1 MARHRRLLAL
11 LLLALAMGG
20 CESDDSPLPAVG
32 TLERDRIALVAEAN
46 EPIVDIAVTEG
57 ASLEM
62 DQLIM
67 QLDTAN
73 HDAQLAGAQAAL
85 RRTEQR
91 LAELI
96 RGPRH
101 ERIVEAQARVD
112 GARENLAA
120 QRREYGRVETLV
132 ADNLLS
138 PSALDA
144 AYARRELAEA
154 DFEESQAVLDELLE
168 GTTPEELGQAQ
179 AAVEE
184 ASAAIDSLRIS
195 SDRLSVRAPR
205 PGIVEVL
212 PYEVGERPPRGATVA
227 LLLAD
232 SAPYA
237 RIYVPEP
244 IRVRIVPGLEAVIRV
259 DGVEQDFAG
268 TVRFVSSD
276 AAFTPYF
283 ALTQRDRSRLSF
295 LAEVTVNGPTAAEL
309 PTGLPVEVDFPS
321 LAE

>member
-1 MARHRRLLAL
+1 MTRHRWLLAL
-11 LLLALAMGG
+11 LVAALGLGG
-20 CESDDSPLPAVG
+20 CESDNSPLPAVG
-32 TLERDRIALVAEAN
+32 TLERDRIALVAESN
-46 EPIVDIAVTEG
+46 EPIVEIAVAEG
-57 ASLEM
+57 DSLEV
-62 DQLIM
+62 DQLILR
-67 QLDTAN
+67 LDASN
-73 HDAQLAGAQAAL
+73 HEAQLAGAQAAL
-85 RRTEQR
+85 QRAQQR

-96 RGPRH
+96 RGPRQ
-101 ERIVEAQARVD
+101 ERIVEAQAGAD

-120 QRREYGRVETLV
+120 QRRQYDRVEALV
-132 ADNLLS
+132 AENLAS
-138 PSALDA
+138 PTALDA

-168 GTTPEELGQAQ
+168 GTTQEELGQAQ
-179 AAVEE
+179 AAVDE
-184 ASAAIDSLRIS
+184 ASAAVDSLKIS
-195 SDRLSVRAPR
+195 SERLNVRAPR

-212 PYEVGERPPRGATVA
+212 PYELGERPPRGATVA

-244 IRVRIVPGLEAVIRV
+244 IRARIVPGLDAVIRV
-259 DGVEQDFAG
+259 DGVEGELEG

-295 LAEVTVNGPTAAEL
+295 LAEVTVTNPAATEL
-309 PTGLPVEVDFPS
+309 PTGLPLEVDFPS

>member
-1 MARHRRLLAL
+1 MSYRWLAVV
-11 LLLALAMGG
+11 ALVASGLGG
-20 CESDDSPLPAVG
+20 CESSDTPLPAVG
-32 TLERDRIALVAEAN
+32 TLERDRIALVAESN
-46 EPIVDIAVTEG
+46 EPIVEIAVAEG
-57 ASLEM
+57 DSLEVG
-62 DQLIM
+62 QLIL

-73 HDAQLAGAQAAL
+73 HEAQLAGAQAAL
-85 RRTEQR
+85 HRAEQR

-96 RGPRH
+96 RGPRR
-101 ERIVEAQARVD
+101 ERIVEAQARVN

-120 QRREYGRVETLV
+120 QRREHDRVEALV

-144 AYARRELAEA
+144 AYARRELAA
-154 DFEESQAVLDELLE
+154 AAFEEAQAVLDELLE
-168 GTTPEELGQAQ
+168 GTTQEELGQAQ
-179 AAVEE
+179 AAVDE
-184 ASAAIDSLRIS
+184 ASAAVERLKISL
-195 SDRLSVRAPR
+195 DRLSVRAPR
-205 PGIVEVL
+205 PGTVEVL
-212 PYEVGERPPRGATVA
+212 PYEVGERPVQGATVA

-244 IRVRIVPGLEAVIRV
+244 IRARIVPGLAAVIRV
-259 DGVEQDFAG
+259 DGVEEDFAG
-268 TVRFVSSD
+268 TVRFVSAD

-295 LAEVTVNGPTAAEL
+295 LAEVTLTEPAATGL

>member
-1 MARHRRLLAL
+1 MTKHPWLVL
-11 LLLALAMGG
+11 LLLAALGLAG
-20 CESDDSPLPAVG
+20 CESDNSPLPAVG

-57 ASLEM
+57 DSLESG
-62 DQLIM
+62 QLIL

-73 HDAQLAGAQAAL
+73 HEAQLAGAQAAL
-85 RRTEQR
+85 QRAEQR

-96 RGPRH
+96 RGPRQ

-120 QRREYGRVETLV
+120 QGREHDRVEALV

-184 ASAAIDSLRIS
+184 ASAAVDSLMIS
-195 SDRLSVRAPR
+195 SERLSVRAPR

-212 PYEVGERPPRGATVA
+212 PYELGERPPRGATVA

-244 IRVRIVPGLEAVIRV
+244 IRARIVPGLEAVIRV
-259 DGVEQDFAG
+259 DGVEQDLAG

-295 LAEVTVNGPTAAEL
+295 LAEVTVNDAVAVEL